1 MKKKLI
7 SIIAIILAVAA
18 LCICLQV
25 FVFDRNKDDFDEN
38 NVVLTF
44 SAMSDIHQ
52 QMGKSNYANKL
63 INALDYSKEL
73 NGGKDLDL
81 ALFAGDLTEETWRQ
95 QNDNYNEN
103 YNADIEMLKSTLDIA
118 LDANKTAVFY
128 SLGNHDTDPS
138 ELGSEYMSKIPE
150 LFVKTLGAKYFAFD
164 SEESIPEM
172 GLRHIRL
179 KGYDFFAVQ
188 PDSYWKLRGYS
199 QSTLDWL
206 DSKLAKVTAE
216 NPKKYVFVTAHP
228 PIYGTVFGSFA
239 SDWADSDLAKVLE
252 KYPQVI
258 YFSGHIHNVLQDEMQ
273 ISQNG
278 SFTAVDC
285 GSVKYT
291 EVMNDINDSRTTS
304 FDNNIGTRIEDFS
317 QGLFVQV
324 DKNGNVKITRCDYY
338 KKETIKDSWVL
349 SAPNKQKSHLNA
361 YDNDMRIE
369 NNIAPT
375 FNENS
380 SFTAVK
386 TSLGILF
393 NWDCA
398 TDDDMVRYYY
408 LVVYQVKNGNKTR
421 VKEYNIAT
429 FTYLYSQVSQ
439 MPTKLSYEGT
449 GQFDGELIAEIYAVD
464 IWGKRSLPRSTQVTN
479 E

>member
-7 SIIAIILAVAA
+7 SIIAIA
-18 LCICLQV
+18 LVVVSICVSLPLIISG
-25 FVFDRNKDDFDEN
+25 NKAGFDEKN
-38 NVVLTF
+38 IVLSF

-52 QMGKSNYANKL
+52 QMGKTGYADKL
-63 INALDYSKEL
+63 VNALDFSKQL

-103 YNADIEMLKSTLDIA
+103 YNGDIEMLKNTLDRAI
-118 LDANKTAVFY
+118 NFEKTAVFY

-138 ELGSEYMSKIPE
+138 QLGSEYMKKMPA
-150 LFVKTLGAKYFAFD
+150 LFVKMLGEKYFAFD
-164 SEESIPEM
+164 SNDSMPEI
-172 GLRHIRL
+172 GLRHVEL
-179 KGYDFFAVQ
+179 NGYNFLAVQ
-188 PDSYWKLRGYS
+188 PDYYWKLRGYS
-199 QSTLDWL
+199 QSTLDWIDAKL
-206 DSKLAKVTAE
+206 SQITSKE
-216 NPKKYVFVTAHP
+216 PNKYVFVTAHP

-239 SDWADSDLAKVLE
+239 SDWADNDLAQVLQ

-258 YFSGHIHNVLQDEMQ
+258 YFSGHIHNVLQDEIQ

-304 FDNNIGTRIEDFS
+304 FDNYIGTRIEDFS

-324 DKNGNVKITRCDYY
+324 DNKGNVRITRCDYY
-338 KKETIKDSWVL
+338 KKQTIKDAWVL
-349 SAPNKQKSHLNA
+349 NKPNKDKSHLA
-361 YDNDMRIE
+361 TYDNQTRIDK
-369 NNIAPT
+369 NLAPT
-375 FNENS
+375 FS
-380 SFTAVK
+380 SGANFTAEK
-386 TSLGILF
+386 TVAGVSF

-408 LVVYQVKNGNKTR
+408 LVLYQMKNGSK
-421 VKEYNIAT
+421 VKIKEYNVAT
-429 FTYLYSQVSQ
+429 FTYRYSQVEQ
-439 MPTKLSYEGT
+439 MQTKLSYEGV
-449 GQFDGELIAEIYAVD
+449 GQFSGELIAELYAVD
-464 IWGKRSLPRSTQVTN
+464 VWNKRSDPLTAIVG